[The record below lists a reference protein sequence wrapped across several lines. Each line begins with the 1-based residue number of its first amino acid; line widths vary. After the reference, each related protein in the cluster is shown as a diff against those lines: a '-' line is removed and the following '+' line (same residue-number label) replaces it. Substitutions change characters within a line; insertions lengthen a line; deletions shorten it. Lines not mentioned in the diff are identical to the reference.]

1 MKAAGATPGAGLRVL
16 LAEDNRVNQR
26 VAEALLLRA
35 GHTVDTVENGAEAL
49 AATRSTGYDV
59 VLMDIHMPEMDG
71 LTATRKIRGLG
82 GPAGS
87 IPIIAV
93 TANALRG
100 DRGNTS
106 NLEWIIM
113 SQNPFARN
121 RRMRP
126 SYDIVSR
133 RR

>member
-93 TANALRG
+93 TANTLRG
-100 DRGNTS
+100 DRENTS
-106 NLEWIIM
+106 NLE
-113 SQNPFARN
+113 
-121 RRMRP
+121 
-126 SYDIVSR
+126 
-133 RR
+133 